1 VLGAVLVLG
10 GGAIAGRN
18 GLLIGLVLAIGINA
32 FSYFNSDKIAL
43 ASMHA
48 RPVSEAEQPSLYR
61 IVRELATN
69 AQQPMPRLYVA
80 PIAQPNAF
88 ATGRSPRHAA
98 VCVTDGIL
106 QILDE
111 RELRAV
117 LGHELSHVYNRD
129 ILLSSVAGA
138 LAAAITFIANFA
150 LFFGGGRDRNSN
162 PLAGLLML
170 FLGPIAAALIQL
182 AISRSREY
190 QADASGA
197 ELSNDPLALAS
208 ALRRIEA
215 AVEVR
220 PLPQEPSLVTTS
232 HLMIANPFSS
242 RGVSKLFSTHPP
254 MDQRIARLQE
264 MAKADPRFW
273 R

>member
-1 VLGAVLVLG
+1 
-10 GGAIAGRN
+10 
-18 GLLIGLVLAIGINA
+18 
-32 FSYFNSDKIAL
+32 
-43 ASMHA
+43 
-48 RPVSEAEQPSLYR
+48 
-61 IVRELATN
+61 
-69 AQQPMPRLYVA
+69 
-80 PIAQPNAF
+80 
-88 ATGRSPRHAA
+88 
-98 VCVTDGIL
+98 
-106 QILDE
+106 
-111 RELRAV
+111 
-117 LGHELSHVYNRD
+117 
-129 ILLSSVAGA
+129 
-138 LAAAITFIANFA
+138 
-150 LFFGGGRDRNSN
+150 
-162 PLAGLLML
+162 ML

-208 ALRRIEA
+208 ALRKRIEA

-242 RGVSKLFSTHPP
+242 RGVGKLFSTHPP